1 MDDGLDVRTSPVMQ
15 LELDRGFRKASLHRM
30 FPDQKELLQK
40 LASSK
45 VWTVKALL
53 ERLQYTGPIEV
64 LTMHLCLILSRSV
77 YRWKPQQGLCPKLC
91 WELRSLG
98 VR

>member
-1 MDDGLDVRTSPVMQ
+1 MQ
-15 LELDRGFRKASLHRM
+15 LELDRGFRQVSLHRM

-45 VWTVKALL
+45 AFTVKALL
-53 ERLQYTGPIEV
+53 ERLKYTGPLEV

-77 YRWKPQQGLCPKLC
+77 YLLKPQQGLCQKLH
-91 WELRSLG
+91 WELHSLG